1 MTAHAFSGKPDS
13 NRAML
18 LSVKLNGTLRGTV
31 FDTKIEQRFCNPS
44 DRSIDFTHTL
54 PLPWGAVLLGVSI
67 ELGDKQLVSLVL
79 AKQEPEEI
87 LEPITSGGDGNSEV
101 TLETNDDQTY
111 QLTLRNLGAHQ
122 CWAITLSYAEIL
134 QFDDKGLRLLVPSI
148 IAKGC
153 DERRNIDDISRH
165 IKPNNSDTMILPVG
179 LELRL
184 HGGLAQARVDSPSH
198 AIQVTHDK
206 SAKDSVRVVSM
217 TSAALTSDFVLVI
230 DQFSPTTMFFA
241 ARDRVEER
249 VAVLAS
255 FHPTFPQAVAHPVHL
270 KILLCCSVCRDDNI
284 FAIQQALRTV
294 IQRLTPL
301 DRLSLSKKHGTR
313 VEHRVRGMW
322 RVSELTKIAARWW
335 VDSLSYDS
343 TKTDLDDALSSTLEL
358 PSTSDTD
365 VLVVTDGRIGEID
378 NLIDL
383 TQRTRQRLFIVG
395 VGTSSGEGLVRRLAQ
410 GSGGACDFV
419 APGDA
424 VRSAVLRMFARM
436 RSTQVTHLAIQW
448 PQNATPDWISPLAPS
463 VFDSDTVR
471 VFALFS
477 RIPIGQP
484 RLLGKPAGENDPLE
498 IASLTIDG
506 RIETTDTLPRLI
518 ASARLQ
524 SMLSHDEKDK
534 FCDLTGFAL
543 SYQLA
548 TATTRFKIVQNR
560 STAIRPTSAS
570 VLSKDTML
578 PPGFDRSDLNDNL
591 THITRPTNNQN
602 DPVDLITLIADWR
615 PCRPRIRPREHW
627 EQSEFYTGRTP
638 LGVADWLRLTP
649 ISEWPTDYLR
659 LQHRAE
665 VGRWVVEWLKLRFS
679 NKGVGWHS
687 ETEVVAAFLYLM
699 SRMSTYKMLL
709 AGHRGETK
717 VYEIDR
723 DEAIWSSKTISSTLV
738 KALMVALN
746 SMTALEWP
754 DAVFS
759 LEDGDETVT
768 PMISTSSKAPSIPG

>member
-1 MTAHAFSGKPDS
+1 MTAA
-13 NRAML
+13 AM
-18 LSVKLNGTLRGTV
+18 
-31 FDTKIEQRFCNPS
+31 
-44 DRSIDFTHTL
+44 
-54 PLPWGAVLLGVSI
+54 
-67 ELGDKQLVSLVL
+67 
-79 AKQEPEEI
+79 
-87 LEPITSGGDGNSEV
+87 
-101 TLETNDDQTY
+101 
-111 QLTLRNLGAHQ
+111 
-122 CWAITLSYAEIL
+122 
-134 QFDDKGLRLLVPSI
+134 
-148 IAKGC
+148 
-153 DERRNIDDISRH
+153 
-165 IKPNNSDTMILPVG
+165 
-179 LELRL
+179 
-184 HGGLAQARVDSPSH
+184 
-198 AIQVTHDK
+198 
-206 SAKDSVRVVSM
+206 
-217 TSAALTSDFVLVI
+217 TSDFVLVI

-255 FHPTFPQAVAHPVHL
+255 FHPTFPQAVAHPVQL

-395 VGTSSGEGLVRRLAQ
+395 VGTSFGEGLVRRLAQ
-410 GSGGACDFV
+410 GSEGACDFV
-419 APGDA
+419 APGEA

-436 RSTQVTHLAIQW
+436 RSTQVTDLAIQW

-570 VLSKDTML
+570 ILSKDTML
-578 PPGFDRSDLNDNL
+578 PPGFDRSDLNENL
-591 THITRPTNNQN
+591 TRITRPTNNQN
-602 DPVDLITLIADWR
+602 NPIDLITLIADWR

-627 EQSEFYTGRTP
+627 EQSESYTGRTP
-638 LGVADWLRLTP
+638 LGVADWLRITP

-659 LQHRAE
+659 LQHKAE

-687 ETEVVAAFLYLM
+687 ETEVVAAFIYLM

-709 AGHRGETK
+709 AARRGETK

-768 PMISTSSKAPSIPG
+768 PMISTSSKARSIPG